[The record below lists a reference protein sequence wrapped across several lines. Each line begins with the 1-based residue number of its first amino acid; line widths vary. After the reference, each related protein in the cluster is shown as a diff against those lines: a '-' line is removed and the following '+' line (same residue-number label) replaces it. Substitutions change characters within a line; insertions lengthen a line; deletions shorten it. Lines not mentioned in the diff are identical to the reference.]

1 MRLIRLRVRNI
12 ASLKGEHEIN
22 FQEIQ
27 THSSL
32 FAITGETGSGKSS
45 ILNSIGLALYGQIYK
60 KNVTQLDVVT
70 LGEKDGSIELIFQVK
85 GKYYLAD
92 WRARVRKQ
100 NGEPYSTP
108 QTPMRNLYHLDG
120 PDFNSTKNI
129 ATVTTSELLNLDFDQ
144 FCKCI
149 ILNQGEFAKFLT
161 SSFTDR
167 KEILEK
173 LYPGEML
180 ESMGRELKS
189 EIDQLQ
195 KNKSDIEIEREALK
209 GDGLSGENLKDQ
221 KASLEVEL
229 KSLEVTFKQ
238 IDEIER
244 HFVSLS
250 SKHDN
255 YNENNRKIDT
265 IKKEMSELTKSY
277 NLLLKSGQEILERK
291 DQAQKN
297 LDSRLPSL
305 QVLLPKE
312 ETLKNLEA
320 QLKQVLT
327 KIDSHS
333 RIIERFNTETKA
345 ISEREVVLKDKLG
358 TTEKEFI
365 YSLKELR
372 TLRKELEEA
381 FDLYS
386 DKELKEEELKGIR
399 FRLQEIELQ
408 GKETKKE
415 AEVLSEKLKSFPSDL
430 KALELQ
436 VENKKKDLQKDLEK
450 KQRAQVALESL
461 KKTLAELDKE
471 KEIGDRRIETL
482 TGLIQKTEV
491 ELVPIETTLKL
502 QEVLSAS
509 LICVDH
515 ALSAQQESCPVCEQF
530 VPHKRLEELKTN
542 LAKTD
547 LKEIENRS
555 RELNLLLLKSREEE
569 RILNEKKNSLTLQY
583 EVRSK
588 EINEFSADAIKELP
602 LMENLDQ
609 ELATVK
615 KQVWEFENLQKELL
629 KKDTELKK
637 SREQYSALK
646 LELQKKEQILSG
658 LQEKLTALET
668 RTKNLVTEFNKES
681 IRDLKQDLRLLASY
695 LETESQLEKCRQ
707 EKEHHS
713 QQLKEKT
720 AEHAQFETEAK
731 HFTQESESLKETLQK
746 ELQGRGAQ
754 ELIQELNSLAKKAQE
769 EWAQQEQNQRKQ
781 ELQLK
786 EFQSRLYELDKLTKD
801 YDLHFSQEL
810 HLIREKALEM
820 KVSEGELGTLVGH
833 LSNLSLTLE
842 SEKVLFIP
850 IAEGLKNEK
859 DHYKQ
864 AVNDCRMK
872 FASAT
877 TRLEDWEKLQDKVL
891 LLNLKLK
898 DIQEK
903 LDRRGRLSE
912 VLGKDELRTFVLSLV
927 EENLIEQTNQ
937 ELQKLCQGRYEI
949 LHQSRRMKLTPE
961 FFIMD
966 KFREGG
972 LRKVSTLSGGE
983 TFMVSLAMALGLAEM
998 TRGQAEIDS
1007 LFIDEGFGTLDQ
1019 ESLEDVLDMLQQ
1031 IQNRGLMV
1039 GIISHIKTLTSAIP
1053 MNLVLNKKQDGT
1065 STISLKM
1072 N

>member
-12 ASLKGEHEIN
+12 ASLKGEQEVN

-27 THSSL
+27 SHSSL

-92 WRARVRKQ
+92 WRARVLKQ

-108 QTPMRNLYHLDG
+108 QTPARNLYTLEG
-120 PDFNSTKNI
+120 PDFSSPKNI
-129 ATVTTSELLNLDFDQ
+129 ATVGTTELLNLDFDQ

-195 KNKSDIEIEREALK
+195 KAKGDIEIERVALK
-209 GDGLSGENLKDQ
+209 GDGITGENLKEQ
-221 KASLEVEL
+221 RETLESEL
-229 KSLEVTFKQ
+229 KFLETNFKH
-238 IDEIER
+238 IEELDY
-244 HFVSLS
+244 HFTSLS
-250 SKHDN
+250 SNHDKHG
-255 YNENNRKIDT
+255 ENNRKIET

-277 NLLLKSGQEILERK
+277 NLLLKSGQEVLEKK
-291 DQAQKN
+291 DLALKN
-297 LDSRLPSL
+297 LEIRLPAL
-305 QVLLPKE
+305 QVLLTKE

-320 QLKQVLT
+320 QLKALQLKV
-327 KIDSHS
+327 DSHTNVIQKLS
-333 RIIERFNTETKA
+333 NDSQIIQTK
-345 ISEREVVLKDKLG
+345 EVTLQQKLES
-358 TTEKEFI
+358 TEKEFR
-365 YSLKELR
+365 YSLKDLR
-372 TLRKELEEA
+372 SLRKELEEA
-381 FDLYS
+381 FDLFA
-386 DKELKEEELKGIR
+386 DKEVKDEELKGIKL
-399 FRLQEIELQ
+399 RLQEVELQ

-415 AEVLSEKLKSFPSDL
+415 SDALGVKLKAFPENL
-430 KALELQ
+430 KTLEIQ
-436 VENKKKDLQKDLEK
+436 IEAKKKDLQKDLEK
-450 KQRAQVALESL
+450 KQRAELALESL
-461 KKTLAELDKE
+461 KKALTEIDQE
-471 KEIGDRRIETL
+471 KEVTDRRIETL
-482 TGLIQKTEV
+482 VGLIKKTEL
-491 ELVPIETTLKL
+491 ELIPIETTLKL

-515 ALSAQQESCPVCEQF
+515 ALITNKESCPVCEQF
-530 VPHKRLEELKTN
+530 VPHKRLEELKVN
-542 LAKTD
+542 LTKTD
-547 LKEIENRS
+547 LKEIELRG

-569 RILNEKKNSLTLQY
+569 RIVTEKKNTLTIQAEMRQKEMTELSSEAGKSLPSL
-583 EVRSK
+583 ES
-588 EINEFSADAIKELP
+588 
-602 LMENLDQ
+602 LDQ
-609 ELATVK
+609 ELATIK
-615 KQVWEFENLQKELL
+615 KQVWEFDNFQKEFL
-629 KKDTELKK
+629 KLEAELKK
-637 SREQYSALK
+637 SREQYGALK
-646 LELQKKEQILSG
+646 LDLQKKEQILAKT
-658 LQEKLTALET
+658 QEKLTLLEAI
-668 RTKNLVTEFNKES
+668 TKNLIPEFNKDN
-681 IRDLKQDLRLLASY
+681 IRDLKKDLRLLAAY
-695 LETESQLEKCRQ
+695 VEAETDLQKCRQ
-707 EKEHHS
+707 EKEHVTL
-713 QQLKEKT
+713 QLKDKSVEKT
-720 AEHAQFETEAK
+720 QFETDQKRLRDE
-731 HFTQESESLKETLQK
+731 TSILRETLQK
-746 ELQGRGAQ
+746 ELQGKLAQ
-754 ELIQELNSLAKKAQE
+754 DLIQELNAIAKKAQE
-769 EWAQQEQNQRKQ
+769 DWAQQEQNQRKQ

-786 EFQSRLYELDKLTKD
+786 EFQSRMYELDKLTKD

-810 HLIREKALEM
+810 HLIREKA
-820 KVSEGELGTLVGH
+820 KAVNVSEEHLASLIGH
-833 LSNLSLTLE
+833 LANLGLSLE

-850 IAEGLKNEK
+850 ISEGLKGQK
-859 DHYKQ
+859 DHYKN

-872 FASAT
+872 FASVRA
-877 TRLEDWEKLQDKVL
+877 RLEDWEKLQDKIL
-891 LLNLKLK
+891 LLNLKTK

-1019 ESLEDVLDMLQQ
+1019 ESLEDVLDVLQQ

-1053 MNLVLNKKQDGT
+1053 VNLVLNKKQDGT
-1065 STISLKM
+1065 STVTLKM

>member
-12 ASLKGEHEIN
+12 ASLKGEQEIN

-27 THSSL
+27 SHSSL

-45 ILNSIGLALYGQIYK
+45 VLNSIGLALYGQIYK

-108 QTPMRNLYHLDG
+108 QTPVRNLYTIEAPH
-120 PDFNSTKNI
+120 FESAKHI
-129 ATVTTSELLNLDFDQ
+129 ATVNTTELLNLDFDQ

-180 ESMGRELKS
+180 ESMSRELKL

-195 KNKSDIEIEREALK
+195 KAKSDIEIEREALK
-209 GDGLSGENLKDQ
+209 GDGITGDNLKEQ
-221 KASLEVEL
+221 KESLESEL
-229 KSLEVTFKQ
+229 KVLEATFKH
-238 IDEIER
+238 IEELDY

-250 SKHDN
+250 SNHDKHG
-255 YNENNRKIDT
+255 ENNRKIES
-265 IKKEMSELTKSY
+265 IKKDMSELTKSY
-277 NLLLKSGQEILERK
+277 NLLLKAGQEVLERK
-291 DQAQKN
+291 DEAQKN
-297 LDSRLPSL
+297 LETRLPAL
-305 QVLLPKE
+305 QVLLTKE
-312 ETLKNLEA
+312 ETYKNLEA
-320 QLKQVLT
+320 QLKQLQT
-327 KIDSHS
+327 RADSHKN
-333 RIIERFNTETKA
+333 IIEKLTVDSKVIADKE
-345 ISEREVVLKDKLG
+345 IVLQEKL
-358 TTEKEFI
+358 TNSQKEFM
-365 YSLKELR
+365 YALQELR
-372 TLRKELEEA
+372 HLRKELEEA

-386 DKELKEEELKGIR
+386 DKELKEEELKGIKL
-399 FRLQEIELQ
+399 RLQEVEIQ

-415 AEVLSEKLKSFPSDL
+415 AETLSDKLKSFPADL
-430 KALELQ
+430 KALEMQ
-436 VENKKKDLQKDLEK
+436 IETKKKDLQKDLEK
-450 KQRAQVALESL
+450 KQRAEVALDSL
-461 KKTLAELDKE
+461 KKALLEIDQE
-471 KEIGDRRIETL
+471 KEVGDRRIESL
-482 TGLIQKTEV
+482 VGLIKKTEL

-515 ALSAQQESCPVCEQF
+515 ALISAKESCPVCEQF
-530 VPHKRLEELKTN
+530 VPHKRLEELKAN
-542 LAKTD
+542 LTKTD
-547 LKEIENRS
+547 LKEIENRA

-569 RILNEKKNSLTLQY
+569 RILSEKKNTLTIQS
-583 EVRSK
+583 EMRQK
-588 EINEFSADAIKELP
+588 EMAEFTIEAIKVLP
-602 LMENLDQ
+602 SLESLDQ

-615 KQVWEFENLQKELL
+615 KQVWEFDNLQKELQKL
-629 KKDTELKK
+629 EAELKK
-637 SREQYSALK
+637 SREHYGALK
-646 LELQKKEQILSG
+646 LDLQKKEQVLSG
-658 LQEKLTALET
+658 TQEKLALIEGK
-668 RTKNLVTEFNKES
+668 TKVLVSEFNKDS
-681 IRDLKQDLRLLASY
+681 IRDLKKDLRLLASY
-695 LETESQLEKCRQ
+695 IETETQLEKCRQ
-707 EKEHHS
+707 EKEHYS
-713 QQLKEKT
+713 LQLKEKT
-720 AEHAQFETEAK
+720 TERGLLETEVARLQGE
-731 HFTQESESLKETLQK
+731 TNELKAVLQK
-746 ELQGRGAQ
+746 ELQGKKAQ
-754 ELIQELNSLAKKAQE
+754 DLIQELNAMAKKAQE
-769 EWAQQEQNQRKQ
+769 EWVQQEQNQRKQ

-801 YDLHFSQEL
+801 YDLHFAQEL
-810 HLIREKALEM
+810 HLVREKAQTM
-820 KVSEGELGTLVGH
+820 NITEGNLANLVGH
-833 LSNLSLTLE
+833 LSHLGLTLE

-850 IAEGLKNEK
+850 ISEGLKSEK
-859 DHYKQ
+859 DQYKH
-864 AVNDCRMK
+864 AVNECRMK
-872 FASAT
+872 FASVRA
-877 TRLEDWEKLQDKVL
+877 RLEDWEKLQDKIL
-891 LLNLKLK
+891 LLNLKAK

-961 FFIMD
+961 FYIMD
-966 KFREGG
+966 KFREGN

-1031 IQNRGLMV
+1031 IQTRGLMV
-1039 GIISHIKTLTSAIP
+1039 GIISHIKSLTSAIP
-1053 MNLVLNKKQDGT
+1053 VNLVLSKKQDGT
-1065 STISLKM
+1065 STVSLKM

>member
-12 ASLKGEHEIN
+12 ASLKGEQEVN

-27 THSSL
+27 SHSSL

-108 QTPMRNLYHLDG
+108 QTPTRNLYTLEG
-120 PDFNSTKNI
+120 PDFESAKNI
-129 ATVTTSELLNLDFDQ
+129 ATVNTTELLNLDFDQ

-195 KNKSDIEIEREALK
+195 KAKSDIEIEREALK
-209 GDGLSGENLKDQ
+209 GDGLTGDNLKEQ
-221 KASLEVEL
+221 KESLESEL
-229 KSLEVTFKQ
+229 KILEGTFKH
-238 IDEIER
+238 IEELDY
-244 HFVSLS
+244 HFVSLTS
-250 SKHDN
+250 NHDKHG
-255 YNENNRKIDT
+255 ENNRKIET

-277 NLLLKSGQEILERK
+277 NLLLKSGQEILEKK
-291 DQAQKN
+291 DLALKN
-297 LDSRLPSL
+297 LETRLPAL
-305 QVLLPKE
+305 QVLLTKE

-320 QLKQVLT
+320 QLKQLQVKALT
-327 KIDSHS
+327 HANVIEKLTQDSKIID
-333 RIIERFNTETKA
+333 EK
-345 ISEREVVLKDKLG
+345 EVSLNSKLE
-358 TTEKEFI
+358 TTEKEFNF
-365 YSLKELR
+365 SLNDLR
-372 TLRKELEEA
+372 GLRKELEEA
-381 FDLYS
+381 FDLFA
-386 DKELKEEELKGIR
+386 DKEVKDEEMKGIKL
-399 FRLQEIELQ
+399 RLQEIELQ

-415 AEVLSEKLKSFPSDL
+415 SEGLSEKLKAFPADL
-430 KALELQ
+430 KSLESQ
-436 VENKKKDLQKDLEK
+436 IENKKKDLQKDLEK
-450 KQRAQVALESL
+450 KQRAEVALESL
-461 KKTLAELDKE
+461 KKAIIEINQE
-471 KEIGDRRIETL
+471 KEVSDRRIETL
-482 TGLIQKTEV
+482 LALIKKTEL
-491 ELVPIETTLKL
+491 ELIPIETTLKL

-515 ALSAQQESCPVCEQF
+515 ALTSSKESCPVCEQF
-530 VPHKRLEELKTN
+530 VPHKRLEELKAN
-542 LAKTD
+542 LTKTD
-547 LKEIENRS
+547 LKEIETRG

-569 RILNEKKNSLTLQY
+569 RILSEKKNTLTIQTEMRQKEMTEHTVEAAKTLPSLESL
-583 EVRSK
+583 
-588 EINEFSADAIKELP
+588 DKELA
-602 LMENLDQ
+602 DI
-609 ELATVK
+609 K
-615 KQVWEFENLQKELL
+615 KQVWDFDNLQKEHL
-629 KKDTELKK
+629 KLETELKK
-637 SREQYSALK
+637 SREQYGALK
-646 LELQKKEQILSG
+646 LDLQKKEQVLAVT
-658 LQEKLTALET
+658 QEKLSVLESK
-668 RTKNLVTEFNKES
+668 TKNLVTEFNKDN
-681 IRDLKQDLRLLASY
+681 IRDLKKDLRLLASY
-695 LETESQLEKCRQ
+695 LEAEAELQKCRQ
-707 EKEHHS
+707 EKEHIS
-713 QQLKEKT
+713 LQLKDKTFEKT
-720 AEHAQFETEAK
+720 QLEVELKRLSEEA
-731 HFTQESESLKETLQK
+731 SILKTTLQT
-746 ELQGRGAQ
+746 ELQGKLAKD
-754 ELIQELNSLAKKAQE
+754 LIQELNAVAKKAQE
-769 EWAQQEQNQRKQ
+769 DWAQQEQNQRKQ

-786 EFQSRLYELDKLTKD
+786 EFQSRMYELDKLTKD

-810 HLIREKALEM
+810 HQIREKAKTLSI
-820 KVSEGELGTLVGH
+820 SEETLATLIGH
-833 LSNLSLTLE
+833 LANLSLTLE

-850 IAEGLKNEK
+850 ISESLKTQK
-859 DHYKQ
+859 DHYKN
-864 AVNDCRMK
+864 AVNECRMK
-872 FASAT
+872 FASVRA
-877 TRLEDWEKLQDKVL
+877 RLEDWEKLQDKIL
-891 LLNLKLK
+891 LLNLKAK

-961 FFIMD
+961 FYIMD
-966 KFREGG
+966 KFREGN

-1031 IQNRGLMV
+1031 IQTRGLMV
-1039 GIISHIKTLTSAIP
+1039 GIISHIKSLTSAIP
-1053 MNLVLNKKQDGT
+1053 VNLVLSKKQDGT
-1065 STISLKM
+1065 SSVSIKM